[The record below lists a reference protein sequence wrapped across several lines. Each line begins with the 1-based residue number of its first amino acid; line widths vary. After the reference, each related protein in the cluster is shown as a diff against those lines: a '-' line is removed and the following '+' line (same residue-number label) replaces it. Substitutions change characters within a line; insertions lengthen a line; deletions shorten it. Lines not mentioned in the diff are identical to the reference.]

1 MSGDSMKRIQVFS
14 EFHKFNT
21 RPQAVPRAMCICMNA
36 ALPIVVRLQVVSL
49 MRNVPMLWLKVP
61 LEAERIREVFCL
73 AIGYG
78 HSVKAELSYELQHPK

>member
-1 MSGDSMKRIQVFS
+1 MRELLLASHVTSQHSTWGV
-14 EFHKFNT
+14 
-21 RPQAVPRAMCICMNA
+21 CICMNA
-36 ALPIVVRLQVVSL
+36 AQTIVVRLQVVSL
-49 MRNVPMLWLKVP
+49 MRTVPMLWLKVL